1 MNPVG
6 LLIGLLTGTALLLL
20 IAGLTPRAA
29 AADTPPARASNPLA
43 RARAAATTRL
53 GRADLVR
60 LAAGAAG
67 GLLVTVFTGWFAAL
81 PIIPLLAWG
90 LPKLLA
96 PPATT
101 RIDQLEAL
109 EEWTRRLASLIQ
121 TGQHLTETLIASL
134 RSCPPQIHA
143 PVELLV
149 ARLQAGQ
156 RPDRALYAFADDLD
170 DETSDLIAAALIRG
184 STETGEALGR
194 ILSDL
199 ADMVSHE
206 VYMRRQVHT
215 AQQQPRS
222 EIRLIAIIALAL
234 MVPLL
239 VLPYGAFYRNPLG
252 QLVLIALT
260 GMFAAMLW
268 WMRVIATPTPIPR
281 FITRGPDKAGPR

>member
-6 LLIGLLTGTALLLL
+6 LLIGLLAGLALLLV
-20 IAGLTPRAA
+20 IAGLTPQTAREAS
-29 AADTPPARASNPLA
+29 TPARPNPLA
-43 RARAAATTRL
+43 RARAAASTRL
-53 GRADLVR
+53 GRADLIR

-81 PIIPLLAWG
+81 PIIPLLVWG

-96 PPATT
+96 APATT

-156 RPDRALYAFADDLD
+156 RPDRALYSFADDID

-184 STETGEALGR
+184 STETGESLGR
-194 ILSDL
+194 ILNDL

-222 EIRLIAIIALAL
+222 EIRLIAIIAIAL
-234 MVPLL
+234 MAPLL
-239 VLPYGAFYRNPLG
+239 LLPYGAFYRSPLG

-260 GMFAAMLW
+260 GLFAAMLW

-281 FITRGPDKAGPR
+281 FLTRPGKVGGTR